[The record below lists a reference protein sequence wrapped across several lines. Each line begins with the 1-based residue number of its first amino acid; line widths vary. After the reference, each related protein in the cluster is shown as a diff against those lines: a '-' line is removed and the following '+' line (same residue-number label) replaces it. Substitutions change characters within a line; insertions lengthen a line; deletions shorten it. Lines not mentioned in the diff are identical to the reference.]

1 MSWTEDKDSSGKS
14 TGTYSQRIPGGSTQ
28 NPLTLVAKLDGSQEI
43 KDSTGKVIASRTA
56 DQTEFQKKDASW
68 DQIDQNT
75 RNSMSTSARDN
86 TYRLVQDRG
95 TAEQKQQ
102 IQQKEQYKSSANSLN
117 EQIESD
123 QGYRATDDATSGVAS
138 FFPVGKTF
146 NGRLQYPLQM
156 SDQQD
161 KIKFTAVEIE
171 KGQFTAPDNGGALA
185 SFTSPNVTY
194 KKVDSSIYM
203 AIQGPISDTN
213 TAQWGE
219 GKLSA
224 IDAFVF
230 NESRRMMGTN
240 NQEGDGKDMV
250 TKIWEALGEGQQE
263 LKDVLAGQAA
273 SIPDIL
279 SRTKTKVLNPNLELL
294 FQGPQLR
301 PFQFSFKMSARD
313 EDEAL
318 AIKYIIKYFKR
329 HMAVRKDSNLF
340 LKAPHVFTIQYLK
353 GNELHPS
360 MNMIS
365 PDVSGETKAA
375 ALISCSVNYT
385 PLGNYA
391 TYNDSSGTMVSYE
404 LNMQFQEIEPIY
416 DTDYT
421 AGLGKDHLI
430 GY

>member
-1 MSWTEDKDSSGKS
+1 MSWTENKS
-14 TGTYSQRIPGGSTQ
+14 NGTFSQRIPGGSSQ
-28 NPLTLVAKLDGSQEI
+28 NPLTLVAKLDGSQQI
-43 KDSTGKVIASRTA
+43 VDSSGKVLATRTA
-56 DQTEFQKKDASW
+56 NQTEFQKKDNSW

-75 RNSMSTSARDN
+75 RSAISTTAKNN
-86 TYRLVQDRG
+86 TYKLVQDRG
-95 TAEQKQQ
+95 TAEQKQSIKQ
-102 IQQKEQYKSSANSLN
+102 TEQYKSSANTLDA
-117 EQIESD
+117 ERESD
-123 QGYRATDDATSGVAS
+123 LGYRATDDASSGVAA
-138 FFPVGKTF
+138 FFPVGKSF
-146 NGRLQYPLQM
+146 SGRLQYPLEM

-171 KGQFTAPDNGGALA
+171 KGQFSAPTSADALS
-185 SFTSPNVTY
+185 SFTTPNVTY
-194 KKVDSSIYM
+194 KKVDDSVYM

-219 GKLSA
+219 GKMSA
-224 IDAFVF
+224 IDAYVF
-230 NESRRMMGTN
+230 NKSREMMSGN
-240 NQEGDGKDMV
+240 GGDAGDIVKE
-250 TKIWEALGEGQQE
+250 IYGALKEGQQE
-263 LKDVLAGQAA
+263 LKDYLAGQAA
-273 SIPDIL
+273 SIPDVL

-313 EDEAL
+313 ENEAL

-329 HMAVRKDSNLF
+329 HMAVRKDSALF

-353 GNELHPS
+353 GSELHPS

-365 PDVSGETKAA
+365 PEVSGETKAA

-391 TYNDSSGTMVSYE
+391 TYNDSAGTMVSYE
-404 LNMQFQEIEPIY
+404 LNMQFQEIEPLY

-421 AGLGKDHLI
+421 SGAGKDHLI

>member
-14 TGTYSQRIPGGSTQ
+14 TGTYSQRIPGGSSQ

-56 DQTEFQKKDASW
+56 DQKDFQKKDGSW

-75 RNSMSTSARDN
+75 KNSMSVSARNN
-86 TYRLVQDRG
+86 TYKLVQDRG

-102 IQQKEQYKSSANSLN
+102 IKEKEQYKSSANVLD
-117 EQIESD
+117 EEKESD
-123 QGYRATDDATSGVAS
+123 LGYRATDDASSGVAA
-138 FFPVGKTF
+138 FFPVGTSF
-146 NGRLQYPLQM
+146 SGRLQYPLSM

-171 KGQFTAPDNGGALA
+171 KGQFSAPSSADGLS
-185 SFTSPNVTY
+185 SFTTPNVTY
-194 KKVDSSIYM
+194 KKVDDSVYI

-219 GKLSA
+219 GKMSA

-230 NESRRMMGTN
+230 NKSRELMSGGGA
-240 NQEGDGKDMV
+240 GDGAGDIIGDLYKG
-250 TKIWEALGEGQQE
+250 LSEGQQE
-263 LKDVLAGQAA
+263 LKDYLAGQAA
-273 SIPDIL
+273 SQPDVL

-313 EDEAL
+313 ENEAL

-329 HMAVRKDSNLF
+329 HMAVRKDSTLF

-365 PDVSGETKAA
+365 PEVSGETKAA
-375 ALISCSVNYT
+375 ALIACSVNYT

-391 TYNDSSGTMVSYE
+391 TYNDSAGTMVSYE
-404 LNMQFQEIEPIY
+404 LNMQFQEIEPLY

-421 AGLGKDHLI
+421 AGPGKDHLI

>member
-1 MSWTEDKDSSGKS
+1 
-14 TGTYSQRIPGGSTQ
+14 
-28 NPLTLVAKLDGSQEI
+28 
-43 KDSTGKVIASRTA
+43 
-56 DQTEFQKKDASW
+56 
-68 DQIDQNT
+68 
-75 RNSMSTSARDN
+75 
-86 TYRLVQDRG
+86 
-95 TAEQKQQ
+95 
-102 IQQKEQYKSSANSLN
+102 
-117 EQIESD
+117 
-123 QGYRATDDATSGVAS
+123 
-138 FFPVGKTF
+138 
-146 NGRLQYPLQM
+146 M

-171 KGQFTAPDNGGALA
+171 KGQFSAPSSAGGLN
-185 SFTSPNVTY
+185 SFSSPNVTY

-224 IDAFVF
+224 IDAYVF
-230 NESRRMMGTN
+230 NASRTMMSGN
-240 NQEGDGKDMV
+240 GGGSGDMV
-250 TKIWEALGEGQQE
+250 GELFKALDDSQQE
-263 LKDVLAGQAA
+263 LKDYLAGQAA

-279 SRTKTKVLNPNLELL
+279 SRTKTKILNPNLELL

-313 EDEAL
+313 EDEAT
-318 AIKYIIKYFKR
+318 AIKFIIKYFKR
-329 HMAVRKDSNLF
+329 HMSVRKDNSALF

-360 MNMIS
+360 MNLIS
-365 PDVSGETKAA
+365 PEPSGETKAA

-391 TYNDSSGTMVSYE
+391 TYNDSAGTMVSYE
-404 LNMQFQEIEPIY
+404 LNMQFQEIEPLY

-421 AGLGKDHLI
+421 EGLGKSHLI

>member
-1 MSWTEDKDSSGKS
+1 MAWTENKDANGKITS
-14 TGTYSQRIPGGSTQ
+14 YSQRTPGGTSE
-28 NPLTLVAKLDGSQEI
+28 NPLTLKAKLDGSQEI
-43 KDSTGKVIASRTA
+43 VDKSGKVIATRTA
-56 DQTEFQKKDASW
+56 DQKEFQAKDGSW
-68 DQIDQNT
+68 NQIDQNT
-75 RNSMSTSARDN
+75 KNAISTSAKEN
-86 TYRLVQDRG
+86 TYKLVQDRG
-95 TAEQKQQ
+95 TAEQKESVKN
-102 IQQKEQYKSSANSLN
+102 KEQYKSSSNTFD

-123 QGYRATDDATSGVAS
+123 KGYRATDVDTSSGVAA

-171 KGQFTAPDNGGALA
+171 KGQFSAPSSAGGVS
-185 SFTSPNVTY
+185 SFSSPNVTY

-230 NESRRMMGTN
+230 NASRNLMA
-240 NQEGDGKDMV
+240 GDGGGGGDMIGELF
-250 TKIWEALGEGQQE
+250 KGLGDGQQE
-263 LKDVLAGQAA
+263 LKDYLAGQAA

-313 EDEAL
+313 ENEAT
-318 AIKYIIKYFKR
+318 AIKFIIKYFKR
-329 HMAVRKDSNLF
+329 HMAVRRDNTALF

-353 GNELHPS
+353 GNEIHPS
-360 MNMIS
+360 MNLIS
-365 PDVSGETKAA
+365 PVPSGETKAA
-375 ALISCSVNYT
+375 ALIACSVNYT

-391 TYNDSSGTMVSYE
+391 TYNDSAGTMVSYE
-404 LNMQFQEIEPIY
+404 LNMQFQEIEPLY

-421 AGLGKDHLI
+421 EGFGKDHLI

>member
-1 MSWTEDKDSSGKS
+1 MAWTENKDADGKITS
-14 TGTYSQRIPGGSTQ
+14 YSQRTPGGTSE
-28 NPLTLVAKLDGSQEI
+28 NPWSLKAKLDGSQEI
-43 KDSTGKVIASRTA
+43 VDKSGKVIATRTA
-56 DQTEFQKKDASW
+56 DQKDFQAKDNSW
-68 DQIDQNT
+68 NQLDANT
-75 RNSMSTSARDN
+75 KTSISNSARDN
-86 TYRLVQDRG
+86 TYKLVQDRG
-95 TAEQKQQ
+95 TAEQKES
-102 IQQKEQYKSSANSLN
+102 IKQKEQYKSSTNTLDA
-117 EQIESD
+117 QIESD
-123 QGYRATDDATSGVAS
+123 KGYRATDDASSGVAA

-171 KGQFTAPDNGGALA
+171 KGQFTAPDNAG
-185 SFTSPNVTY
+185 SVSNFTSPNVTY

-224 IDAFVF
+224 VDAFVF
-230 NESRRMMGTN
+230 NASRNLMG
-240 NQEGDGKDMV
+240 
-250 TKIWEALGEGQQE
+250 GEGGQAAGDMIGDLFKNLEDSQQE
-263 LKDVLAGQAA
+263 LKDYLAGQAA

-313 EDEAL
+313 EDEAT
-318 AIKYIIKYFKR
+318 AIKFIIKYFKR
-329 HMAVRKDSNLF
+329 HMAVRKDNTALF

-353 GNELHPS
+353 GTEIHPS
-360 MNMIS
+360 MNLIS
-365 PDVSGETKAA
+365 PEPSGETKAA
-375 ALISCSVNYT
+375 ALIACSVNYT

-391 TYNDSSGTMVSYE
+391 TYNDSAGTMVSYE
-404 LNMQFQEIEPIY
+404 LNMQFQEIEPLY

-421 AGLGKDHLI
+421 EGLGKGHLI

>member
-1 MSWTEDKDSSGKS
+1 MAWTENKDSSGKVTS
-14 TGTYSQRIPGGSTQ
+14 YSQRVPGGTSD
-28 NPLTLVAKLDGSQEI
+28 NPLTLKATLDGSQEI
-43 KDSTGKVIASRTA
+43 VDSTGKVIATRTA
-56 DQTEFQKKDASW
+56 DQKDFQAKDNSW
-68 DQIDQNT
+68 NQIDQNT
-75 RNSMSTSARDN
+75 KNSISSTATTN
-86 TYRLVQDRG
+86 TYKLVQDRG
-95 TAEQKQQ
+95 TSEQKES
-102 IQQKEQYKSSANSLN
+102 IKQKEQYKSSANTLD

-123 QGYRATDDATSGVAS
+123 QGYRATDDASSGVAS

-171 KGQFTAPDNGGALA
+171 KGQFTAPSDAGSVS
-185 SFTSPNVTY
+185 SFSSPNVTY

-224 IDAFVF
+224 IDAYVF
-230 NESRRMMGTN
+230 NASRTMMSK
-240 NQEGDGKDMV
+240 EGQGSSDLIGDLFKNLD
-250 TKIWEALGEGQQE
+250 AGQQE
-263 LKDVLAGQAA
+263 LKDYLAGQAA

-329 HMAVRKDSNLF
+329 HMAVRKDNTALF

-360 MNMIS
+360 MNLIS
-365 PDVSGETKAA
+365 PEPSGETKAA
-375 ALISCSVNYT
+375 ALIACSVNYT

-391 TYNDSSGTMVSYE
+391 TYNDSDGTMVSYE
-404 LNMQFQEIEPIY
+404 LTMQFQEIEPLY

-421 AGLGKDHLI
+421 EGFGKDHLI

>member
-1 MSWTEDKDSSGKS
+1 MAWTENKDSSGKS
-14 TGTYSQRIPGGSTQ
+14 TGTFSQRMPGGSSD
-28 NPLTLVAKLDGSQEI
+28 NPLTLTSKLDGSQEI
-43 KDSTGKVIASRTA
+43 RDSKGTLLATRSQNEKD
-56 DQTEFQKKDASW
+56 FQKKDSSW
-68 DQIDQNT
+68 DKIDQNT
-75 RNSMSTSARDN
+75 KDALSIKSRNDTFN
-86 TYRLVQDRG
+86 LVQDRG
-95 TAEQKQQ
+95 TAEQKEA
-102 IQQKEQYKSSANSLN
+102 IKNSDQYKSVANTLL
-117 EQIESD
+117 EQKESD
-123 QGYRATDDATSGVAS
+123 LGYRATDDASSGVAA

-171 KGQFTAPDNGGALA
+171 KGQFSAPGDAAGLS
-185 SFTSPNVTY
+185 SFSTPNVTY

-219 GKLSA
+219 GKMSA

-230 NESRRMMGTN
+230 NQSREMMSGGG
-240 NQEGDGKDMV
+240 QGSSDMIGELY
-250 TKIWEALGEGQQE
+250 KALGEGQQE
-263 LKDVLAGQAA
+263 LKDYLAGQAA
-273 SIPDIL
+273 SQPDVL

-301 PFQFSFKMSARD
+301 PFQFSFKMGARD

-318 AIKYIIKYFKR
+318 AIKFIIKYFKR
-329 HMAVRKDSNLF
+329 HMAVRKDSTLF

-353 GNELHPS
+353 GSQLHPS
-360 MNMIS
+360 MNLIS
-365 PDVSGETKAA
+365 PEPSGETKAA
-375 ALISCSVNYT
+375 ALIACSVNYT

-391 TYNDSSGTMVSYE
+391 TYNDSAGTMVSYE
-404 LNMQFQEIEPIY
+404 LNMQFQEIEPLY

-421 AGLGKDHLI
+421 DGLGKDHSI